1 MSPILELKDIS
12 KFFPIYGGLFRRQV
26 GKIHAVSQVNLELH
40 PGKTLGLVGESGC
53 GKSTL
58 ARIVARLVD
67 TDSGHI
73 QFKGAQIERLSG
85 RDLQPFRRKV
95 QIVFQDPNSSLNP
108 RMTVQELLLEPL
120 HIHHAGLSALQK
132 TSRCKDLLNLVGL
145 STEHLNRYPSE
156 FSGGQKQRIGI
167 ARALAVEPEVLILDE
182 PISALDV
189 SIQAQTL
196 NLLLDLQ
203 KSLQLSYLFISH
215 DLRVVRYVSDQVAVM
230 YMGQIV
236 EMAKSQSL
244 MDRPSHPYTKSLISA
259 IPRIKKK
266 ENRIILKGE
275 VPSAAHPPKGCRF
288 NTRCPIAD
296 KECQQMEPLLQK
308 RESGHLVSCLKV

>member
-1 MSPILELKDIS
+1 MNPILELKDIS
-12 KFFPIYGGLFRRQV
+12 KFYPVYGGLFRRQV
-26 GKIHAVSQVNLELH
+26 GKIQAVSQVNLELH
-40 PGKTLGLVGESGC
+40 SGKTLGLVGESGC

-67 TDSGHI
+67 IDSGQI
-73 QFKGAQIERLSG
+73 RFKGAPIEKQNG
-85 RDLQPFRRKV
+85 RELQPFRKKV

-120 HIHHAGLSALQK
+120 QIHHASLSTAQK
-132 TSRCKDLLNLVGL
+132 LNRCKDLLNMVGL
-145 STEHLNRYPSE
+145 STEHLNRYPTE

-236 EMAKSQSL
+236 EMADSQSL
-244 MDRPSHPYTKSLISA
+244 IDRPSHPYTKSLISA
-259 IPRIKKK
+259 IPRINKK

-275 VPSAAHPPKGCRF
+275 VPSAAHPPRGCRF

-296 KECQQMEPLLQK
+296 KDCQHLEPLLQK